1 MSFFQS
7 EIVQMWLKQ
16 LINFTLSKER
26 IINQCEISATKQ
38 TQTHYAFHRTLSG
51 KFYIN
56 NSLIKTI
63 NNSVM
68 KL

>member
-1 MSFFQS
+1 
-7 EIVQMWLKQ
+7 MWLKQ
-16 LINFTLSKER
+16 LIKFTLSKER
-26 IINQCEISATKQ
+26 IINQCEINATKQ
-38 TQTHYAFHRTLSG
+38 TQIHHAFHQTLSG